1 MSTNPGANE
10 LWDMLEEAEEWVE
23 NQRRHLAGLTG
34 QEREVLYWR
43 ICRQEQQLEVARNA
57 LREAEDQRFIVE
69 VLGDLGR
76 L

>member
-1 MSTNPGANE
+1 MTNPGANE
-10 LWDMLEEAEEWVE
+10 LWVMLEEAQEWVE
-23 NQRRHLAGLTG
+23 DQRRQLAGLTG
-34 QEREVLYWR
+34 NEREALYWS

-57 LREAEDQRFIVE
+57 LREAEDQRFIVD